1 MYQNILAEMAR
12 NGYTRE
18 KLATEIGISVVS
30 LRKKIKGEIP
40 FNINE
45 ILKILSIFGQELT
58 FEYLFKK
65 F

>member
-1 MYQNILAEMAR
+1 MYNNILAEIAR

-18 KLATEIGISVVS
+18 RLANEIGISVPS
-30 LRKKIKGEIP
+30 LRKKIKGEVP
-40 FNINE
+40 FNMEE
-45 ILKILSIFGQELT
+45 ILKILSIFGKELT

>member
-40 FNINE
+40 FNIND